1 MAFFDIEKNNKL
13 FNNDEKIHSLKTSC
27 DVLHMTSSQD
37 TLLFKYSSRPSV
49 WGPKFWY
56 ILHNSSVFY
65 PKHPTRLAMMRMIQF
80 LQSIPYLLPCSDC
93 RNHAIDYMNH
103 LSNETMLD
111 KVSSQK
117 KLIQFLV
124 DFHNHVNIRT
134 NKQKVNIELIKDN
147 TEEMDF
153 STTQQTGCTKV

>member
-1 MAFFDIEKNNKL
+1 MSFFDIEKNNKL
-13 FNNDEKIHSLKTSC
+13 FNNEKIHSLKTSC
-27 DVLHMTSSQD
+27 DVLHMTSSKD
-37 TLLFKYSSRPSV
+37 TFLFKYSSRPSV

-65 PKHPTRLAMMRMIQF
+65 PNNPTRLAMIRMIQF
-80 LQSIPYLLPCSDC
+80 LKSVPYLLPCSDC
-93 RNHAIDYMNH
+93 RNHAIDYINH
-103 LSNETMLD
+103 LSNETMLE

-134 NKQKVNIELIKDN
+134 NKQIVNVELIKDN
-147 TEEMDF
+147 TEDMTAIE
-153 STTQQTGCTKV
+153 QQKDCTKV